1 MTTNELYDYI
11 IAHESIILTVKP
23 EDYRLIKRRITK
35 KRQRENRKL
44 GEFADKSKQLQFTI
58 LTEAKTEVRVRISI
72 VDRSQENNILDCIP
86 AAEF

>member
-23 EDYRLIKRRITK
+23 TDYKLIKRRITK
-35 KRQRENRKL
+35 KRSRENHKL

-58 LTEAKTEVRVRISI
+58 LTDAKNEIKVRISI